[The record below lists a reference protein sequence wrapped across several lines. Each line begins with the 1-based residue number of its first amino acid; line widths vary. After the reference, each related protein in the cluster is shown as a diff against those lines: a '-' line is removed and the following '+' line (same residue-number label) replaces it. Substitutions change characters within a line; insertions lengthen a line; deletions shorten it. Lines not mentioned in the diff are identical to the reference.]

1 MSLSIIIPVH
11 NESSQILTTL
21 KSLIKIKG
29 KVNKF
34 EIIII
39 DDFSTDNTK
48 NVIKK
53 FSSKKKFIKIFNN
66 KKKGLGSAISF
77 GILKSM
83 NKYIRHRDE
92 TT

>member
-53 FSSKKKFIKIFNN
+53 FSSKKNLSKFLIIKRKAWEVLSHWEF
-66 KKKGLGSAISF
+66 
-77 GILKSM
+77 
-83 NKYIRHRDE
+83 
-92 TT
+92 

>member
-39 DDFSTDNTK
+39 NDFSTDNTK

-53 FSSKKKFIKIFNN
+53 FSSKNLSKFLIIKRKAWEVLSHWEF
-66 KKKGLGSAISF
+66 
-77 GILKSM
+77 
-83 NKYIRHRDE
+83 
-92 TT
+92 

>member
-21 KSLIKIKG
+21 KSIIKIKG
-29 KVNKF
+29 NVNKF

-66 KKKGLGSAISF
+66 KKRLGKCYLIGNF
-77 GILKSM
+77 KI
-83 NKYIRHRDE
+83 NK
-92 TT
+92 

>member
-29 KVNKF
+29 NVNKF

-53 FSSKKKFIKIFNN
+53 FSSKKNLSKFLII
-66 KKKGLGSAISF
+66 KKKAWEVLSHWEF
-77 GILKSM
+77 
-83 NKYIRHRDE
+83 
-92 TT
+92 

>member
-66 KKKGLGSAISF
+66 KKKAWEVLSHWEF
-77 GILKSM
+77 
-83 NKYIRHRDE
+83 
-92 TT
+92 